1 MTQLDSQAT
10 VRELERLNHRLD
22 LVMEMFESMLG
33 YMERAENRDRM
44 WVSLDAV
51 CVSEQVVRR
60 DNPMRAHI
68 ADAIIGAVNAVLED
82 EVAANGGDE
91 VVPV

>member
-60 DNPMRAHI
+60 DNPMRGHI